1 MIGFAEVYIKTNR
14 FKIEGSNYLLM
25 RALKKITGF
34 INKNIIYILV
44 VIIVINGIYLY
55 RLREREKEIVSLTPK
70 YHFFFIGQN
79 AVDPFWKQIKQGV
92 ESAARDMNVVVEY
105 NAPRFNNAEEEL
117 KYLDIAITSNV
128 DGIITHVS
136 NGIESIERINEAYLR
151 GIPVVTIENDSKT
164 SNRDA
169 FVGTNSFQLGKEAAQ
184 LMVNATEGK
193 ANIAIIVSSDFEL
206 DSLNQNLKINGF
218 LSGIKD
224 YPDMKVLEVHTSRM
238 GMISAEEITQ
248 SVLNSHLEIN
258 AILTTNAVDT
268 LGAAQLI
275 IDYNKVGEI
284 TLVGYGDMENILRY
298 IKMGIIYGTVMS
310 DPYRMGYES
319 LMALMNLKEEKSVS
333 TFIDTDVRV
342 ITRNNLYEYEESIDI
357 IE

>member
-1 MIGFAEVYIKTNR
+1 M
-14 FKIEGSNYLLM
+14 SLM
-25 RALKKITGF
+25 RGFKKIAGF
-34 INKNIIYILV
+34 ISKNIIYILI
-44 VIIVINGIYLY
+44 VIIIINSIYLY
-55 RLREREKEIVSLTPK
+55 KLKEREKDVISVTPK

-79 AVDPFWKQIKQGV
+79 SVDPFWKQIKQGV
-92 ESAARDMNVVVEY
+92 EDAARNMNVVVEY
-105 NAPRFNNAEEEL
+105 NAPRFNNPEEEL
-117 KYLDIAITSNV
+117 RYLDIAITSNV
-128 DGIITHVS
+128 DGIITHIS
-136 NGIESIERINEAYLR
+136 NGTESIERINEAYFR

-184 LMVNATEGK
+184 LMVNATDGK

-206 DSLNQNLKINGF
+206 DSLSQNLKINGF

-224 YPDMKVLEVHTSRM
+224 YPEMQVLEVHASRM

-248 SVLNSHLEIN
+248 SVLNNHQEIN

-275 IDYNKVGEI
+275 IDHNKVGEI
-284 TLVGYGDMENILRY
+284 ALVGYGDMENILRY

-319 LMALMNLKEEKSVS
+319 LVALVNLKEEKSVS
-333 TFIDTDVRV
+333 TFIDTDVKV
-342 ITRNNLYEYEESIDI
+342 ITRENLYEYEENIDI